1 VSTSTCTGLGWRDL
15 IRIILLG
22 VVVVVVI
29 FIIFIILFIFLVL
42 FVLFIILLVVVE
54 FALLGRVF
62 ARFSTVDLRWM
73 RLRLLC
79 GRSRAARCTDERS
92 VLVDLDGTRERTGT
106 GWRGV
111 GTTRGNVALL
121 DVRVLL

>member
-1 VSTSTCTGLGWRDL
+1 VSTGACTGFGWSDL

-22 VVVVVVI
+22 VIIVVI
-29 FIIFIILFIFLVL
+29 VIVLLLVLFVFLVL
-42 FVLFIILLVVVE
+42 FVLFIVLLVVVE
-54 FALLGRVF
+54 FALLRRVL

-79 GRSRAARCTDERS
+79 GRSRAARCTNEGS
-92 VLVDLDGTRERTGT
+92 VLVNLDRTRKRAGA
-106 GWRGV
+106 GWRGM
-111 GTTRGNVALL
+111 GATRGNVALL

>member
-1 VSTSTCTGLGWRDL
+1 VGTSTCTFGWRDL
-15 IRIILLG
+15 IRIILLR
-22 VVVVVVI
+22 VVI
-29 FIIFIILFIFLVL
+29 VIVVFILFVILFIFLVL

-54 FALLGRVF
+54 FTLLGRML
-62 ARFSTVDLRWM
+62 ARFSAVDLRWM

-92 VLVDLDGTRERTGT
+92 VLVNLDGTRERTGT
-106 GWRGV
+106 GWRGM